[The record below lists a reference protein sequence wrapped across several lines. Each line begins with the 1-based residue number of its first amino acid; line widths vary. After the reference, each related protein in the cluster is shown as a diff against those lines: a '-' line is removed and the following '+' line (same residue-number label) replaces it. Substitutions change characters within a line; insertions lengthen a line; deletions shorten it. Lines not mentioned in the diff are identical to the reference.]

1 MANMDKMHHD
11 KTTMPI
17 IAFDFDG
24 TLTKGDTYPTIQ
36 PPRLWAKEITSFL
49 HQCGIIVA
57 IWTTRDQGGG
67 SDDINPMVEYLNE
80 NGIYYDTINSII
92 AYSPW
97 VYESRKIY
105 AHMYVDDKGYGWIE
119 SAGCLMYV
127 LGDILMKFCGCGTD
141 AVGQITGAIARG
153 EDVSTYAKAI
163 KIYLTNNWR
172 SA

>member
-1 MANMDKMHHD
+1 MANADKMWHD
-11 KTTMPI
+11 KTKMPI

-36 PPRLWAKEITSFL
+36 PPRLWAKEITNFL
-49 HQCGIIVA
+49 HKCGVIVA

-67 SDDINPMVEYLNE
+67 SDDINQMVEYLKE

-92 AYSPW
+92 AHSPW

-127 LGDILMKFCGCGTD
+127 LGDFMMKFCGCGTD
-141 AVGQITGAIARG
+141 AVSQITGAIARG
-153 EDVSTYAKAI
+153 EDTNTYARAI
-163 KIYLTNNWR
+163 RKYLEANWQ
-172 SA
+172 S